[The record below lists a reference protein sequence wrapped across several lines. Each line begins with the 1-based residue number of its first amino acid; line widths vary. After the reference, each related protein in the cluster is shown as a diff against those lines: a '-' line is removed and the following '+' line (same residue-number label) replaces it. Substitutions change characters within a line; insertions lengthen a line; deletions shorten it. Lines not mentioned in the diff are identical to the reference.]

1 MNFIQQKF
9 RLCMKIL
16 VTGSESFVGRELISH
31 CKDHKIQVV
40 GIDSIRPE
48 NPEYEFH
55 QKDIRSENISDL
67 IPSDIDALVHLAAL
81 SRDQDCAGKA
91 YDCFDINVMGT
102 LNVIKAALKKN
113 VKQFIFASSEWV
125 YNDFGL
131 DEEKDEDSLIDIAK
145 HTSEY
150 ALSKL
155 VSESNLREQFNRESN
170 SITILRF
177 GIIYGPRKNNW
188 SAVES
193 ISNKV
198 KNNDEVSVGS
208 LKTGRRFI
216 HVSDIANGIIKSIGL
231 DGFNIINLTA
241 DDVITLND
249 IIHET
254 EMICNKKIK
263 IIQTDSSGISIRNPS
278 NNKAKEML
286 NWKPEINLRE
296 GLKSIFDFI

>member
-1 MNFIQQKF
+1 
-9 RLCMKIL
+9 MKIL
-16 VTGSESFVGRELISH
+16 VTGSESFVGRELIKQ

-40 GIDSIRPE
+40 GIDSVKPE
-48 NPEYEFH
+48 EPEYEFH
-55 QKDIRSENISDL
+55 QKDIRSKDLSDL
-67 IPSDIDALVHLAAL
+67 ISSDVDALIHLAAL
-81 SRDQDCAGKA
+81 SRDQDCVGKS

-102 LNVIKAALKKN
+102 LNVIRAALKKN

-125 YNDFGL
+125 YNDFSS
-131 DEEKDEDSLIDIAK
+131 DEEKDENSLIDVTK

-155 VSESNLREQFNRESN
+155 VSEANLREQFNRDGN

-177 GIIYGPRKNNW
+177 GIIYGPREKNW

-193 ISNKV
+193 ICSKV

-216 HVSDIANGIIKSIGL
+216 HVSDIANGIIRSIGL

-241 DDVITLND
+241 DEVITLND
-249 IIHET
+249 IIQET
-254 EMICNKKIK
+254 EKIYEKKVK
-263 IIQTDSSGISIRNPS
+263 IIETNSLEISLRNPS
-278 NNKAKEML
+278 NNKAKKIL
-286 NWKPEINLRE
+286 NWKPEIKLRE
-296 GLKSIFDFI
+296 GLKSIIDFI